1 MTIEESSADKYKL
14 GKLQRVSVRDVWKTE
29 AQDFTPWL
37 ADQLPLLG
45 EAIGRTLE
53 LEAVEKWVGAFRA
66 DILCRDLDSHAWVLI
81 ENQFGRTDHT
91 HLGQILTYAAGLD
104 AVTIIW
110 VAEQFR
116 DEHRA
121 ALDWLNRTT
130 IEGVN
135 FFGLELELWRI
146 EKSLPAPKFN
156 VVCQPNDWTKAVVSK
171 AEGLSQTAELQLA
184 FWQAFREYVLAHST
198 VLKPQKPLPTS
209 WYEFSVGRRGFWIGA
224 RTNTKANSL

>member
-110 VAEQFR
+110 VAER
-116 DEHRA
+116 LCCLNWPHGRRA
-121 ALDWLNRTT
+121 A
-130 IEGVN
+130 GV
-135 FFGLELELWRI
+135 
-146 EKSLPAPKFN
+146 A
-156 VVCQPNDWTKAVVSK
+156 
-171 AEGLSQTAELQLA
+171 
-184 FWQAFREYVLAHST
+184 
-198 VLKPQKPLPTS
+198 
-209 WYEFSVGRRGFWIGA
+209 
-224 RTNTKANSL
+224 